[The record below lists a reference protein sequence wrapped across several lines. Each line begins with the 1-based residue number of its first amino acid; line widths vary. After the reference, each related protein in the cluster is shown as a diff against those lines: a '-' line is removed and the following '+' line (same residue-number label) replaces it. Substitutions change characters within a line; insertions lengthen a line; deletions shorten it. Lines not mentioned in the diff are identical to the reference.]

1 MIRKGIAV
9 LVATLIASG
18 AAFAGG
24 DVSGK
29 VSWKGKAPG
38 RKALKMQADPVC
50 ASKHT
55 DKVLSEKV
63 VVNENGTMLNTFV
76 YVSKGLDGKTF
87 DVPDAPVVLD
97 QKGCL
102 YSPKVLG
109 VMAGQKIKILNND
122 GTLHNVHPKP
132 KVNKEFNLA
141 MPKFMKMKEVTLD
154 KPEVMIP
161 VRCDVHP
168 WMSGHI
174 GVTSHPFF
182 SVSDGM
188 GAFSLKGVPAGKYT
202 VTAWHEVFGTKSVEV
217 TVAEGKSI
225 AADFSYSMAD
235 LKKN

>member
-1 MIRKGIAV
+1 MSVGRFLG
-9 LVATLIASG
+9 
-18 AAFAGG
+18 
-24 DVSGK
+24 
-29 VSWKGKAPG
+29 KGKAPG

-122 GTLHNVHPKP
+122 GTLHNGSS
-132 KVNKEFNLA
+132 E
-141 MPKFMKMKEVTLD
+141 T
-154 KPEVMIP
+154 
-161 VRCDVHP
+161 
-168 WMSGHI
+168 
-174 GVTSHPFF
+174 
-182 SVSDGM
+182 
-188 GAFSLKGVPAGKYT
+188 
-202 VTAWHEVFGTKSVEV
+202 
-217 TVAEGKSI
+217 
-225 AADFSYSMAD
+225 
-235 LKKN
+235 